1 MKLLTGI
8 EILNNIY
15 QENGAY
21 PEYMNSKIKPC
32 SKKTFNILLDSF
44 ELGDK
49 YASFA
54 IAYCYHSGCD
64 DFDINLDKAIYWYK
78 INFEDSGHIAAG
90 FELAKIYTCQKQ
102 YQKAFKIYTKLA
114 TINHHQ
120 ALTALGF
127 FYKNGL
133 YVKKDLNK
141 ALKYYQKGYKYG
153 NLAAPVGI
161 AIIYR
166 KQHKYIKS
174 LLLIIKV
181 IGLRVISLF
190 KGTLDEDT
198 RMI

>member
-90 FELAKIYTCQKQ
+90 FELAKIYTCQI
-102 YQKAFKIYTKLA
+102 AEDCILV
-114 TINHHQ
+114 
-120 ALTALGF
+120 
-127 FYKNGL
+127 L
-133 YVKKDLNK
+133 Y
-141 ALKYYQKGYKYG
+141 Y
-153 NLAAPVGI
+153 
-161 AIIYR
+161 
-166 KQHKYIKS
+166 
-174 LLLIIKV
+174 LLPL
-181 IGLRVISLF
+181 LF
-190 KGTLDEDT
+190 
-198 RMI
+198 